1 MLKAGGRDEHT
12 VSTFPVL
19 LLGTG
24 LPRMLHKIISKTKTD
39 DKAEQQNSFSFVPTK
54 KCTMISDLC

>member
-1 MLKAGGRDEHT
+1 MMKAGGRDEHI

-39 DKAEQQNSFSFVPTK
+39 DKAEQ
-54 KCTMISDLC
+54 